1 MKMIAFLLALFVGF
15 SACAQ
20 SQSPKSSDR
29 IVSAVS
35 SLTLR
40 PDEIIKLSDEGWNG
54 SGEAALRLSLYYGSV
69 KLDLDRSEYWT
80 TIAAENGNAIAQYN
94 VWVQLNESSNIDDKK
109 RAIFW
114 LKKSAEQGYSD
125 AKLELKK
132 IDKSMPL
139 R

>member
-1 MKMIAFLLALFVGF
+1 MKTIAFLVALFVGF

-20 SQSPKSSDR
+20 SQSPKSSDK
-29 IVSAVS
+29 IISAVS

-40 PDEIIKLSDEGWNG
+40 PDEVIKLSNEGWNG

-69 KLDLDRSEYWT
+69 KLDLDKSEYWT
-80 TIAAENGNAIAQYN
+80 TIAAENGNAVAQYN
-94 VWVQLNESSNIDDKK
+94 VWVQLNESNNVDDKK

-114 LKKSAEQGYSD
+114 LKKSADQGYAN
-125 AKLELKK
+125 AKLELQNIQKPM
-132 IDKSMPL
+132 S

>member
-1 MKMIAFLLALFVGF
+1 MKMIAFLFALFVGF
-15 SACAQ
+15 SAYAQ
-20 SQSPKSSDR
+20 SQSPKSLDR

-40 PDEIIKLSDEGWNG
+40 PDEVIKLSDEGWNG

-80 TIAAENGNAIAQYN
+80 TIAAENGNAVAQYN
-94 VWVQLNESSNIDDKK
+94 VWVQLSESSNADDKK

-114 LKKSAEQGYSD
+114 LKKSAKQGYSD
-125 AKLELKK
+125 AKLELQK
-132 IDKSMPL
+132 IEKSKSPG
-139 R
+139 